1 MRAGELARP
10 PIRPGNLP
18 TFVNSVA
25 SAGQAGGTRL
35 AQSNGQAGATEQSH
49 PPDHFTIYELF
60 IASITALLSVFLVRD
75 CDAVALNYRTFVT
88 GPVVQHQTNETG
100 FDRYADLHWLTSVN
114 VHWTSSG
121 TVLLSTFTVRTLELC
136 CLSDVSADEQMKHV
150 GRCIRVAPNG
160 SLASIS
166 SFEDVSEETGD
177 DSNQHM
183 QRKRTKT
190 DTTQRSVERW
200 QETVK
205 RWLGWRGYSLAN
217 LDQRSSWVR
226 IRHPRMTPTPLGSP
240 GTVPSPDRDLLW
252 PKALCFLYRN
262 EPSRASTTTPDDHL
276 FPHPPD
282 NDLRWF
288 ETSGSMGFKDPIDV
302 AQDWYSGKQD
312 REKLLEA
319 QRRLKRAEEEAAR
332 RKEEPSGLYPSSP
345 LNARNGTYGD
355 LQAASGV
362 YPTPPDG
369 VAPGPVVSSS
379 ENLSVSGAI
388 SDVILVP
395 AGKHPAI
402 NLSAPQ
408 DYPILEEEQNPSTS
422 PLFPTTSD
430 RTSGFDD
437 DLFEDTEQE
446 EAGAHGINEADFDF
460 FDRPDEVD
468 VDMADAP
475 TLSPAKGE
483 VVAPHKENPSVVDA
497 EEPPV
502 KGDISD
508 PLTALENALASASQA
523 AETIALKVKNERT
536 ESVPA
541 RASSKRLDVT
551 ITQPTTAQ
559 MDDKYSISKD
569 STPPLSPGLIA
580 KALQPSPI
588 VMSAPRKPEK
598 NHSLRSDSTYNPL
611 DFSRRMSLVDS
622 KYQDGRFATQHV
634 TDAEEDYDR
643 HKPCNPRTKSLRDLP
658 LLTDLRYA
666 IGVASAGHGLQ
677 VESLDRAASDDSD
690 VSSEASE
697 LPEDE
702 SEVDTPIG
710 SLPFVGRL
718 IIPGKRKLPMEN
730 NGTPLSVTSVA
741 ESFGGDW
748 QDLHGLQLDE
758 ASLASF
764 EPTSW
769 DWSLINFPSP
779 TERPLAGAR
788 FAMPSL
794 PAPNAQLPDTPTSQP
809 DMNMESSDDQA
820 LSGRDSIAITQIV
833 TDQIVSA
840 SLDVLGEDE
849 YAERYL
855 ATGASVETRW
865 QTVIKNLFPK
875 ATDCSLPV
883 LAAVYDVFPDFA
895 AQAKMQPRPPPR
907 KPNESTAIPANHMY
921 QLSPPFVRVRR
932 AETHWDLLPPS
943 IAFWEPLG
951 LAPVSPS
958 KSVVAF
964 CIYPHSDSLRPH
976 LETFLLSLQLAFD
989 SCKLGSHSRV
999 EIGNEYETGI
1009 VPWKMSLGSNH
1020 KDAFMELKNVCIQFG
1035 KLLAMQLGQI
1045 REQQDANIDA
1055 FVIYMVDPF
1064 SDASSLWELCSAF
1077 WALFQ
1082 AYGQGPPGRSDG
1094 PQKPDLVLQVV
1105 PIKHIASFESH
1116 VILDPSTYI
1125 NLAREVYERC
1135 PPSTPSTDKTPLS
1148 IHSAPAFQLE
1158 EGLPRSIPFKLI
1170 SESPQDL
1177 LRENSYMHVGYAIS
1191 LDGTWITAAWTD
1203 NCGKSQ
1209 AIVSYHLGTR
1219 MFGDIAKEI
1228 WQTTVEI
1235 LQSRKVHWRVCIAK
1249 AGVMDRD
1256 ELENW
1261 VLLIT
1266 CPTQL
1271 NLFLTLLTVD
1281 TEPPYKFTPAISTAS
1296 SATTQAA
1303 ANTPVSTP
1311 QAGVSPDPAV
1321 GLTPAATPSAD
1332 TAADPASDPEARLID
1347 VTDETWGITLAHRLH
1362 NSNSTNQF
1370 SPALISGLLVKRG
1383 TTQQTANSTHNPIP
1397 DPLPGPIVVAV
1408 NILWI
1413 GAVGSTRAATSPFP
1427 PATDGVSPG
1436 GYAAGASAPQS
1447 PTQERST
1454 SSLMWTPTVQTRTT
1468 AENLLK
1474 EVLVQ
1479 FRALGLLAKL
1489 KGMRGTKH
1497 GSVPW
1502 HVVAAMRGVKGL
1514 SRVTGGI

>member
-1 MRAGELARP
+1 MRASELARP

-18 TFVNSVA
+18 TFANSVTA
-25 SAGQAGGTRL
+25 LGQSGGTRF
-35 AQSNGQAGATEQSH
+35 AQGSGQAGATEQHH

-60 IASITALLSVFLVRD
+60 VASITALISVFMVRD
-75 CDAVALNYRTFVT
+75 CDAVALNYRTFISR
-88 GPVVQHQTNETG
+88 PVVPLDTDDTG
-100 FDRYADLHWLTSVN
+100 FDRFTDLHWLTSVN

-121 TVLLSTFTVRTLELC
+121 TVLLSTFTVRTQDLC
-136 CLSDVSADEQMKHV
+136 CLSDVTTEEQLEHV

-166 SFEDVSEETGD
+166 GFEDTSDSTID
-177 DSNQHM
+177 DSSKRV

-190 DTTQRSVERW
+190 DTIQQSVEKW
-200 QETVK
+200 KGTVK
-205 RWLGWRGYSLAN
+205 RWLSWRGYSLPN

-226 IRHPRMTPTPLGSP
+226 IRHSRLTPILTTSP
-240 GTVPSPDRDLLW
+240 GIASSPNRDLLW

-262 EPSRASTTTPDDHL
+262 EPFKISTTPLDDHL
-276 FPHPPD
+276 FLRNSD

-288 ETSGSMGFKDPIDV
+288 KTSGSMGFKDPMDI
-302 AQDWYSGKQD
+302 AQEWFSGKQD
-312 REKLLEA
+312 REKVLEA
-319 QRRLKRAEEEAAR
+319 RRRLKKAEGEATR

-345 LNARNGTYGD
+345 LNARGGTYGD
-355 LQAASGV
+355 LQAVSGV

-369 VAPGPVVSSS
+369 VAPGPAVSSS
-379 ENLSVSGAI
+379 DTPSVSGAI
-388 SDVILVP
+388 SNVILVP
-395 AGKHPAI
+395 AGTHPAI

-408 DYPILEEEQNPSTS
+408 DHPPTEEDQNPSTS
-422 PLFPTTSD
+422 PLFPTNSD
-430 RTSGFDD
+430 HTSGFDD
-437 DLFEDTEQE
+437 DLFEDME
-446 EAGAHGINEADFDF
+446 EEETGAHRVNEADFDF
-460 FDRPDEVD
+460 FDGPDEVD
-468 VDMADAP
+468 VDMADTA
-475 TLSPAKGE
+475 TLSPTKRE
-483 VVAPHKENPSVVDA
+483 VVTQHDEKSDSVVA
-497 EEPPV
+497 HEPYVKEEV
-502 KGDISD
+502 SD
-508 PLTALENALASASQA
+508 PLTALENALASASHA
-523 AETIALKVKNERT
+523 AETVPLKVKSEHT

-541 RASSKRLDVT
+541 PALIDPPVLA
-551 ITQPTTAQ
+551 ITQQVIPQ
-559 MDDKYSISKD
+559 EDNKYPVSKE
-569 STPPLSPGLIA
+569 STPPLSPGLVA
-580 KALQPSPI
+580 KALQPSPPL
-588 VMSAPRKPEK
+588 MSAPRKPEI
-598 NHSLRSDSTYNPL
+598 NPSVQLDSTYNPL
-611 DFSRRMSLVDS
+611 DFSRRMSLVDA
-622 KYQDGRFATQHV
+622 KYQDGRFATQHNI
-634 TDAEEDYDR
+634 DAEEDNKQG
-643 HKPCNPRTKSLRDLP
+643 KPQHPQPKSLRNLP
-658 LLTDLRYA
+658 LLTNLRYA
-666 IGVASAGHGLQ
+666 IGVASASRIPQ
-677 VESLDRAASDDSD
+677 VESSVRASSVDSD
-690 VSSEASE
+690 LSSEASE
-697 LPEDE
+697 LSETESDE
-702 SEVDTPIG
+702 ETPTG
-710 SLPFVGRL
+710 PLSFVGRL
-718 IIPGKRKLPMEN
+718 IIPAKRKLPTEN
-730 NGTPLSVTSVA
+730 NGTPLSVTSIA

-758 ASLASF
+758 AYLASF

-769 DWSLINFPSP
+769 DWSLVNYPSP
-779 TERPLAGAR
+779 AERTVTGAR

-809 DMNMESSDDQA
+809 DMNMELPDEQP

-833 TDQIVSA
+833 TDQIISA

-849 YAERYL
+849 YANRDL

-865 QTVIKNLFPK
+865 QIVVKTLFPK
-875 ATDCSLPV
+875 ATECTLPA

-895 AQAKMQPRPPPR
+895 AQAKIQPRPPPR
-907 KPNESTAIPANHMY
+907 KPNEGTAIPANHMY
-921 QLSPPFVRVRR
+921 HLNPPFVRVRR

-976 LETFLLSLQLAFD
+976 LETFLLGLQLAFD
-989 SCKLGSHSRV
+989 SCKLGSHARV
-999 EIGNEYETGI
+999 ELGKEYESGL
-1009 VPWKMSLGSNH
+1009 VPWKVASPSSQR
-1020 KDAFMELKNVCIQFG
+1020 DAFTELKNVCIQFG

-1045 REQQDANIDA
+1045 REQQDTKIDA
-1055 FVIYMVDPF
+1055 FVIYMIDPF
-1064 SDASSLWELCSAF
+1064 SDPSSLWELCSAF

-1082 AYGQGPPGRSDG
+1082 AYGQGPPGRSDAH
-1094 PQKPDLVLQVV
+1094 QKPDLVLQII
-1105 PIKHIASFESH
+1105 PIKHIASFESP
-1116 VILDPSTYI
+1116 VILDSSTYI

-1135 PPSTPSTDKTPLS
+1135 PPSAPSTDKTPLS
-1148 IHSAPAFQLE
+1148 IYSAPAFQLE
-1158 EGLPRSIPFKLI
+1158 ESLPRSIPFKLI
-1170 SESPQDL
+1170 SEPPQDL
-1177 LRENSYMHVGYAIS
+1177 LRENSYMHVGYATS

-1209 AIVSYHLGTR
+1209 AVVSYHLGTR

-1235 LQSRKVHWRVCIAK
+1235 LQSRRVHWRVCIAK
-1249 AGVMDRD
+1249 AGVMDRE

-1281 TEPPYKFTPAISTAS
+1281 TEPPYKFTPAISTTS
-1296 SATTQAA
+1296 STTAQGAT
-1303 ANTPVSTP
+1303 NTPVTTP
-1311 QAGVSPDPAV
+1311 QAGVSPDPTV

-1347 VTDETWGITLAHRLH
+1347 ITDETWGITLAHHLH

-1383 TTQQTANSTHNPIP
+1383 ETHLTSNSTHRPIP

-1427 PATDGVSPG
+1427 PAADGVSPG
-1436 GYAAGASAPQS
+1436 GYAASASAPQS

-1489 KGMRGTKH
+1489 KGMRGTRH

-1502 HVVAAMRGVKGL
+1502 HVVAAQRGVKGL
-1514 SRVTGGI
+1514 SRVMGGM